1 MSSDP
6 GQEIFVRDT
15 NLPHVQS
22 ATVRGSF
29 AILVSQISR
38 LVIQF
43 GTQLILARL
52 LFPSDFGLLAMI
64 SPILSFV
71 AIINDVGFS
80 QILIQKRSIFQL
92 QVSNLFWINL
102 ALGSTFGVTLAA
114 CAPLVAYVFGE
125 PKVLSLTVVMALMI
139 PLGMLSL
146 HPNALLARQLRFATV
161 ARIEVAAAAAGSAV
175 TLVCASAGF
184 SYWSLAIGQLAA
196 TTVTVVMSWSFCG
209 WKPSWPTRSL
219 SVRAEF
225 AFGRNV
231 TATNLSVFATTMAD
245 KLLIGIVQGPVQ
257 LGLYDRSYRLLIQP
271 LSQLMLPLNRVAVPL
286 LSRVLH
292 DPVTFR
298 QTYLFMVQLLAVA
311 TMPVLAVCIADGTI
325 VVRFLLGSRWE
336 PAAPMFAW
344 FCVGGLTSGVYSS
357 AAWLFIARD
366 RTGPMVK
373 YWTSSALIGLAS
385 YAVGIFWGAVGVTMV
400 AAVSFVAIQTPL
412 VLYGALRD
420 SPIGSADVVNVL
432 VPPALAAAVTFAVI
446 RFTPQIWS
454 ASDLL
459 TLVGWT
465 TASYGLLLILLLAT
479 KSGRGFLSRCLKT
492 AKMLKL
498 QHPGVAVV

>member
-1 MSSDP
+1 MSVPDR
-6 GQEIFVRDT
+6 EIFARDA
-15 NLPHVQS
+15 NLTLARS

-29 AILVSQISR
+29 AILVSQILR
-38 LVIQF
+38 LALQF
-43 GTQLILARL
+43 GTQLVLARL

-64 SPILSFV
+64 SPILGFV

-80 QILIQKRSIFQL
+80 QILIQKRSIFQF

-102 ALGSTFGVTLAA
+102 ALGSAFGVTLAVLS
-114 CAPLVAYVFGE
+114 PLVAYIYGE
-125 PKVLSLTVVMALMI
+125 PKVLALTVVMSLMI
-139 PLGMLSL
+139 PLGMLTL
-146 HPNALLARQLRFATV
+146 HPSALLARQLRFATV
-161 ARIEVAAAAAGSAV
+161 ARMEVAAAALGSAV
-175 TLVCASAGF
+175 TVACAIAGL
-184 SYWSLAIGQLAA
+184 SYWSLALGQLAA
-196 TTVTVVMSWSFCG
+196 TMLTVVMSWRLCG
-209 WKPSWPTRSL
+209 WKPSLPTRSL

-231 TATNLSVFATTMAD
+231 TATNLSNFASTTAD

-292 DPVTFR
+292 DPATFR
-298 QTYLFMVQLLAVA
+298 QTYLFMVQLIAAA
-311 TMPVLAVCIADGTI
+311 TMPLLAVCIADGTT

-336 PAAPMFAW
+336 PAAPMFTW
-344 FCVGGLTSGVYSS
+344 FCVGGLASGVYAS

-366 RTGPMVK
+366 RTGSMVK
-373 YWTSSALIGLAS
+373 YWISSALIGLAS

-412 VLYGALRD
+412 VLYGALRHG
-420 SPIGSADVVNVL
+420 PIESKDVVNVL
-432 VPPALAAAVTFAVI
+432 IPPVLTAAVIFAII
-446 RFTPQIWS
+446 RFAPQIRS
-454 ASDLL
+454 PSDVL
-459 TLVGWT
+459 TLIGWT
-465 TASYGLLLILLLAT
+465 TSSYGILVVLLLVT
-479 KSGRGFLSRCLKT
+479 KSGREFLSRCIKT

-498 QHPGVAVV
+498 QHSGAAVA

>member
-1 MSSDP
+1 MSSSP
-6 GQEIFVRDT
+6 GREIFVRDT
-15 NLPHVQS
+15 SLTHAQS

-38 LVIQF
+38 LALQF
-43 GTQLILARL
+43 GTQLVLARI

-64 SPILSFV
+64 SPILGFV

-80 QILIQKRSIFQL
+80 QILVQKPSIFQS

-102 ALGSTFGVTLAA
+102 ALGSAFGVMLAA
-114 CAPLVAYVFGE
+114 CSPLVAYIYGE
-125 PKVLSLTVVMALMI
+125 PKVLALTVVMSLMI

-161 ARIEVAAAAAGSAV
+161 AKIDVAAAALGSAV
-175 TLVCASAGF
+175 TLVCAFAGL
-184 SYWSLAIGQLAA
+184 SYWSLALGQLAA
-196 TTVTVVMSWSFCG
+196 TMLTIVMSWRLCG
-209 WKPSWPTRSL
+209 WKPSLPTRSL

-231 TATNLSVFATTMAD
+231 TATNLSVFATTTAD

-286 LSRVLH
+286 LSRVSN
-292 DPVTFR
+292 DPATFR

-311 TMPVLAVCIADGTI
+311 TMPVLAVCIADGTT

-336 PAAPMFAW
+336 PAAPMFTW
-344 FCVGGLTSGVYSS
+344 FCVGGLTAGVYSS

-373 YWTSSALIGLAS
+373 YWTSSALIGLTS
-385 YAVGIFWGAVGVTMV
+385 FGIGIFWGAVGVTMV
-400 AAVSFVAIQTPL
+400 SAVSFVAIQTPL
-412 VLYGALRD
+412 VLYGALRHG
-420 SPIGSADVVNVL
+420 PIGRTDVANVL
-432 VPPALAAAVTFAVI
+432 APPAFAAALIFATI
-446 RFTPQIWS
+446 RFGPRIWS
-454 ASDLL
+454 TSDML
-459 TLVGWT
+459 TLITWT
-465 TASYGLLLILLLAT
+465 AFGYGLLFAFLLAT
-479 KSGRGFLSRCLKT
+479 KSGRGFLSRCLMT
-492 AKMLKL
+492 AKMLRL
-498 QHPGVAVV
+498 QRPSSAVV